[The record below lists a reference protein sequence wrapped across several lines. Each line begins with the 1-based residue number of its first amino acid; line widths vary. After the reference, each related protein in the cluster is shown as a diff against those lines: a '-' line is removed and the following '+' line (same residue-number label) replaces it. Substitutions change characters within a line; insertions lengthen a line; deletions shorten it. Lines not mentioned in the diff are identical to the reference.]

1 MKLIIII
8 INCLI
13 YFHIYNSIGK
23 FVYSMLQLMIVSS
36 VPNYISQSNTRDMI
50 GQFYYPYIVEPS
62 GLLCLVEPE
71 RDVTVLNIL
80 FISFS
85 QFGLK
90 LAP

>member
-1 MKLIIII
+1 MKKIHFKCVL
-8 INCLI
+8 
-13 YFHIYNSIGK
+13 
-23 FVYSMLQLMIVSS
+23 LQLMIVSS